1 MKTAKEK
8 ILNILDWIK
17 LFIEIILAIVLAIL
31 VLPFIGFFWNEEEHN
46 EHL

>member
-1 MKTAKEK
+1 MKTAKER

-31 VLPFIGFFWNEEEHN
+31 ILPFIGFFWNEEEHN